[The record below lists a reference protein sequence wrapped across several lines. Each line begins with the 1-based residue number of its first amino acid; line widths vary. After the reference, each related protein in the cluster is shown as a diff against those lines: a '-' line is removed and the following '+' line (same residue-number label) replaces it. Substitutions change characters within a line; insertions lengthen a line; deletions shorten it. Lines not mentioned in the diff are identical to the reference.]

1 MYLYICYSILNF
13 KQTVFVKNLIFGE
26 SLVINSVPT
35 ANQETM
41 RKDRGNTVNKLWKKH
56 FFKAGREGKKFL
68 KTTR

>member
-1 MYLYICYSILNF
+1 MRLYICYSILNF
-13 KQTVFVKNLIFGE
+13 KQTVFVKKLFFGE
-26 SLVINSVPT
+26 SLVINSAPT

-56 FFKAGREGKKFL
+56 FLKAGREDKKFL